1 MANSRQQGPERAPLY
16 ATLVAGAV
24 SEIGNVFS
32 ALAIPWFVLQTTG
45 SPAKTGLVA
54 ASTVVAFV
62 LAGFFGG
69 PIVDRLGLKT
79 NSISSDIA
87 SGLSVSLVPILHG
100 TVGIAFWQLTALAFL
115 GALLDAPGRAARQS
129 LLPELAARAETPI
142 ERANSAYIGV
152 GRGAQLLGAPLAGIL
167 IVAFGAANVLFLNAA
182 SFIFSAALLAA
193 AIPSSAR
200 ATRSEAEGLG
210 YFAEL
215 AEGLKFIHRNPLIF
229 LVVMT
234 ATATEFLDAPLEPV
248 ALPVYANTVMGSPT
262 SLGVMLAGLGG
273 GALLGSVVYGA
284 IGHRLPRR
292 ATFTVCLLVLQILFW
307 TLATTPPLWIAV
319 SALAIAGIAA
329 GPLNAMLYTII
340 QERTPKEMLG
350 RVFSA
355 FSASSMAA
363 VPLGMILCGV
373 MLELIGLRY
382 TLFGIAVLY
391 LLVTLTLI
399 FNPALREMDE
409 RKSKTSKETIP
420 LTKSAKR

>member
-1 MANSRQQGPERAPLY
+1 MTNSETEHPERTPLF
-16 ATLVAGAV
+16 ALLGAGVV

-45 SPAKTGLVA
+45 SATKTGLVA

-79 NSISSDIA
+79 TSVASDIA
-87 SGLSVSLVPILHG
+87 SGISVALVPILYS
-100 TVGIAFWQLTALAFL
+100 TVGIAFWQLMVLAFL

-129 LLPELAARAETPI
+129 LLPELAASASMPI
-142 ERANSAYIGV
+142 ERANSAYIGM
-152 GRGAQLLGAPLAGIL
+152 GRGAQLLGAPLAGLL
-167 IVAFGAANVLFLNAA
+167 IVAFGATNVLFLNAA
-182 SFIFSAALLAA
+182 SFVFSAAVVAA
-193 AIPSSAR
+193 AIPGSTRPA
-200 ATRSEAEGLG
+200 RSESEGIG

-215 AEGLKFIHRNPLIF
+215 VEGLKFIYRNPLIF
-229 LVVMT
+229 LIVIT

-248 ALPVYANTVMGSPT
+248 ALPVYANTVMGNPA

-273 GALLGSVVYGA
+273 GALAGSVIYGA

-292 ATFTVCLLVLQILFW
+292 ATFVVCLLILQLLFW
-307 TLATTPPLWIAV
+307 TLAATPPLWIAV

-329 GPLNAMLYTII
+329 GPLNALLYTII

-355 FSASSMAA
+355 FSASAMAA
-363 VPLGMILCGV
+363 VPLGMVLCGV
-373 MLELIGLRY
+373 MLETIGLRY
-382 TLFGIAVLY
+382 TMIGIAVLY
-391 LLVTLTLI
+391 LIVTLTLI
-399 FNPALREMDE
+399 LNPALREMDKNNTE
-409 RKSKTSKETIP
+409 TSEELVHQSSSTQK
-420 LTKSAKR
+420 